1 MLNNLK
7 LHFKLYFL
15 IAAIYYRYKFCS
27 YHAKKYLI
35 FAYVCVF
42 LLQKILRKLVN
53 AFNVISTGCVIFA
66 FGYLLQTRFN
76 VGEYQN
82 TNRHTSIF
90 QPHFTQISTFQIDI
104 KQKKS
109 STMNSKI
116 PLPKKI
122 TYA

>member
-42 LLQKILRKLVN
+42 LLQKIFAQMSKCVRCYFDGLRHIRV
-53 AFNVISTGCVIFA
+53 
-66 FGYLLQTRFN
+66 RFF
-76 VGEYQN
+76 VAA
-82 TNRHTSIF
+82 
-90 QPHFTQISTFQIDI
+90 
-104 KQKKS
+104 KV
-109 STMNSKI
+109 
-116 PLPKKI
+116 
-122 TYA
+122 

>member
-42 LLQKILRKLVN
+42 LLQKIFCAN
-53 AFNVISTGCVIFA
+53 
-66 FGYLLQTRFN
+66 
-76 VGEYQN
+76 E
-82 TNRHTSIF
+82 
-90 QPHFTQISTFQIDI
+90 
-104 KQKKS
+104 
-109 STMNSKI
+109 
-116 PLPKKI
+116 
-122 TYA
+122 

>member
-42 LLQKILRKLVN
+42 LLQKKILRKLVN

-66 FGYLLQTRFN
+66 FGYLLQTKFN
-76 VGEYQN
+76 DYEN
-82 TNRHTSIF
+82 
-90 QPHFTQISTFQIDI
+90 
-104 KQKKS
+104 K
-109 STMNSKI
+109 
-116 PLPKKI
+116 
-122 TYA
+122 